1 MATATTTA
9 MALPAIKPVF
19 PWPDDSSVT
28 GLRDARVVG
37 AKNEIL
43 FSLNELY
50 YSINLSFIYIYTI
63 SLRMK
68 VLTIVT
74 VKAKYTPMNKPGTLF
89 NTLIVVL

>member
-28 GLRDARVVG
+28 GLRDAWVVG
-37 AKNEIL
+37 AKKRNP
-43 FSLNELY
+43 FQ
-50 YSINLSFIYIYTI
+50 LSFIYIYTI